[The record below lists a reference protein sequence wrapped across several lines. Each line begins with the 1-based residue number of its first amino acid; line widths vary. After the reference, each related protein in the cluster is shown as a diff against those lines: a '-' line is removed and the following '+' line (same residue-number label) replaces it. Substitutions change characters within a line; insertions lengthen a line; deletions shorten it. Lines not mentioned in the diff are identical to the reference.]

1 MYDFDTM
8 GSPKSGILVDKSVIC
23 IRVRQKNEKN
33 LPVMN
38 INPSEFMIKVLT
50 ISVITVAIFLLSSFM
65 PDQNL
70 NESIKRGKQVYGL
83 YCQNCH
89 MEDGNGMPEI
99 NPPVAKSDYIKKPAK
114 TLIGVI
120 LKGQS
125 GEVVVNGKKY
135 NAIMPAQEYLTDV
148 QIADV
153 LNYVRNSWG
162 NKIPGTIT
170 PAMVKTLRK

>member
-1 MYDFDTM
+1 M
-8 GSPKSGILVDKSVIC
+8 
-23 IRVRQKNEKN
+23 IRIV
-33 LPVMN
+33 
-38 INPSEFMIKVLT
+38 T
-50 ISVITVAIFLLSSFM
+50 ISLLTLGVFLFSSFR

-70 NESIKRGKQVYGL
+70 KESIKRGKEVYAL

-89 MEDGNGMPEI
+89 MEDGKGTPEI
-99 NPPVAKSDYIKKPAK
+99 NPPVAKTDYIKKPAR
-114 TLIGVI
+114 TLIGII

-135 NAIMPAQEYLTDV
+135 NAIMPAQEYLTDM

-162 NKIPGTIT
+162 NKVPGAII
-170 PAMVKTLRK
+170 PAMVNAQRK

>member
-1 MYDFDTM
+1 
-8 GSPKSGILVDKSVIC
+8 
-23 IRVRQKNEKN
+23 
-33 LPVMN
+33 
-38 INPSEFMIKVLT
+38 MIKVLT
-50 ISVITVAIFLLSSFM
+50 ISVITFGILLLSSFM
-65 PDQNL
+65 PDPKL
-70 NESIKRGKQVYGL
+70 NESIKRGKEVYAL

-89 MEDGNGMPEI
+89 LEDGKGMPEI
-99 NPPVAKSDYIKKPAK
+99 NPPVAKADYIKKPAK

-120 LKGQS
+120 LNGQS

-135 NAIMPAQEYLTDV
+135 NAVMPAQEYLTDI

-170 PAMVKTLRK
+170 PAIVKALRK

>member
-1 MYDFDTM
+1 
-8 GSPKSGILVDKSVIC
+8 
-23 IRVRQKNEKN
+23 
-33 LPVMN
+33 
-38 INPSEFMIKVLT
+38 MIKALT
-50 ISVITVAIFLLSSFM
+50 ISLITLAVFLLSSFV
-65 PDQNL
+65 PGQQL
-70 NESIKRGKQVYGL
+70 SESIKRGKEVYTL

-89 MEDGNGMPEI
+89 MEDGKGTPDI
-99 NPPVAKSDYIKKPAK
+99 NPPVAKADYIKKPAK
-114 TLIGVI
+114 MLIGII

-135 NAIMPAQEYLTDV
+135 NAVMPAQEYLSDE

-170 PAMVKTLRK
+170 PAMVKALRK